1 MQRRPTSLPY
11 PHSLA
16 AKVPLIEAG
25 TTGYLG
31 QVTVIDK
38 PSGVECY
45 ECQTKPTQKV
55 YPICTIRST
64 PSMPVHC
71 IVWAKELYKL
81 LFGDKVDDSMLFED
95 EDVGK
100 EEKDGN
106 GDEGDEEE
114 DEPSGPSTYME
125 LVATLRGILRDGG
138 SATAQTIQDQAAAV
152 LTALYATEITKQIDM
167 GRYKT
172 AAKVPAPLTPD
183 DLTPDADQPTHRDGY
198 DATDIW
204 SKKDCTTELIGC
216 IVEAFKTYQSIQGAS
231 GVAPAFDKDDD
242 MAMRFVTAA
251 ANLRQ
256 YVFKIDPIQSL
267 YSAKGIAGNIIPAIA
282 TTNAIVAG
290 LQILQAFHILRV
302 QLEAKEKGAKEAEEG
317 RYKSCCRTQYCLR
330 NPTRKGYLLQP
341 STLADPNPKCFVCRS
356 ATVDLTLDTKSW
368 TMEQLLRIVVK
379 GQLGFAEP
387 TILINGDLVYEEGD
401 GAEEDYV
408 CNLPKTLDGLP
419 AGGIHG
425 GTVVRVEDFTQ
436 DLEVDLAFVQK
447 DDWDADEAW
456 KDKDAE
462 QRYIVGG
469 DKPVAAPAPASASAP
484 APAADKDGEEKK
496 EDDSKPAASA
506 AKEDSDD
513 DIIIEEED
521 PTSAPPLKNDII
533 STKRK
538 AGEATSEEE
547 EGAGVA
553 KRAKMD
559 DIVAVGAEEANDDVI
574 EIE

>member
-1 MQRRPTSLPY
+1 M
-11 PHSLA
+11 HSLA

-38 PSGVECY
+38 PSQVECY

-81 LFGDKVDDSMLFED
+81 LFGDKVEESMLFED

-100 EEKDGN
+100 EEEEEQKKDGN
-106 GDEGDEEE
+106 DEEE
-114 DEPSGPSTYME
+114 DEEKEEPSGPSTYME
-125 LVATLRGILRDGG
+125 PVTTLRNILRGGINDGAG
-138 SATAQTIQDQAAAV
+138 KSVPDQAAAV

-183 DLTPDADQPTHRDGY
+183 DLTPDADQPSCRDGY
-198 DATDIW
+198 DATDVW

-216 IVEAFKTYQSIQGAS
+216 IVEAYQTYRSDQGAS

-242 MAMRFVTAA
+242 RAMRFVTAA

-302 QLEAKEKGAKEAEEG
+302 QLGAKEKGGDDAAKEEG
-317 RYKSCCRTQYCLR
+317 RYKACCRTQYCLR

-341 STLADPNPKCFVCRS
+341 SALADPNPKCFVCRS
-356 ATVDLTLDTKSW
+356 ATVDLTLDTQSW
-368 TMEQLLRIVVK
+368 TMEQLLRIIIK

-408 CNLPKTLDGLP
+408 CNLPKMLAGLP

-436 DLEVDLAFVQK
+436 DLEVDLAFVQR
-447 DDWDADEAW
+447 DDWDNDEAW

-469 DKPVAAPAPASASAP
+469 DKPVAAAPAPAAAL
-484 APAADKDGEEKK
+484 AADKDGEEKK
-496 EDDSKPAASA
+496 EDDSKPAAA
-506 AKEDSDD
+506 AAEDDSDD
-513 DIIIEEED
+513 DIIIEED
-521 PTSAPPLKNDII
+521 PAPASPLKNGVISKKRTAEEAII
-533 STKRK
+533 E
-538 AGEATSEEE
+538 GEED
-547 EGAGVA
+547 GAGVA
-553 KRAKMD
+553 KKAKT
-559 DIVAVGAEEANDDVI
+559 VGAEKAGDDDII

>member
-1 MQRRPTSLPY
+1 MLHP
-11 PHSLA
+11 SLA

-55 YPICTIRST
+55 YHICTIRST

-81 LFGDKVDDSMLFED
+81 LFGDKVEDSMLFED
-95 EDVGK
+95 EEVGK
-100 EEKDGN
+100 
-106 GDEGDEEE
+106 DEGDAGEEGDKKEGGNDDDEEE
-114 DEPSGPSTYME
+114 EPSGPSTYME
-125 LVATLRGILRDGG
+125 PVTTLRTLLRGG
-138 SATAQTIQDQAAAV
+138 GGEDDATAASVQEQAATV

-172 AAKVPAPLTPD
+172 AAKVPAPLSSEDLAAESTP
-183 DLTPDADQPTHRDGY
+183 PTARDGY

-204 SKKDCTTELIGC
+204 SKKDCTTELVAC
-216 IVEAFKTYQSIQGAS
+216 ITQAYETYRSVGES
-231 GVAPAFDKDDD
+231 GVAPAFDKDDE

-302 QLEAKEKGAKEAEEG
+302 QLEADGKGDAAAKEAEG

-330 NPTRKGYLLQP
+330 NPTRKGFLLQP
-341 STLADPNPKCFVCRS
+341 SALADPNPKCFVCRS
-356 ATVDLTLDTKSW
+356 ATVDVTLDTKTW
-368 TMEQLLRIVVK
+368 TMEQLLKIIIK

-408 CNLPKTLDGLP
+408 CNPPKTLDRLP

-456 KDKDAE
+456 KEKDAE

-469 DKPVAAPAPASASAP
+469 DKPVAAPAAA
-484 APAADKDGEEKK
+484 APAAEDKGGEEKK
-496 EDDSKPAASA
+496 DEDDKPAAD
-506 AKEDSDD
+506 EDSDD
-513 DIIIEEED
+513 EIIIEED
-521 PTSAPPLKNDII
+521 PAPPLKNGVI
-533 STKRK
+533 SKKRK
-538 AGEATSEEE
+538 AEAAADEGED
-547 EGAGVA
+547 GAEMKKA
-553 KRAKMD
+553 KKD
-559 DIVAVGAEEANDDVI
+559 DIVAVDEAADDVI

>member
-1 MQRRPTSLPY
+1 MHICYTT
-11 PHSLA
+11 SLA

-81 LFGDKVDDSMLFED
+81 LFGDKVEDSMLFED
-95 EDVGK
+95 EEVGK
-100 EEKDGN
+100 EEDGN
-106 GDEGDEEE
+106 GEKGEKKKEGSDGDANEEE
-114 DEPSGPSTYME
+114 EPSGPSTYME
-125 LVATLRGILRDGG
+125 PVTNLRALLRGGDDT
-138 SATAQTIQDQAAAV
+138 ATAASVHEQAAKV

-172 AAKVPAPLTPD
+172 AAKVPAPLSSEDLAADSTP
-183 DLTPDADQPTHRDGY
+183 PTARNGWV
-198 DATDIW
+198 ATDIW
-204 SKKDCTTELIGC
+204 SKKDCTTELVAC
-216 IVEAFKTYQSIQGAS
+216 ITQAYETYKSVGES
-231 GVAPAFDKDDD
+231 GVAPAFDKDDE

-302 QLEAKEKGAKEAEEG
+302 QLEADEKGGDAAKEAEG

-330 NPTRKGYLLQP
+330 NPTRKGFFLQP
-341 STLADPNPKCFVCRS
+341 SPLADPNPKCFVCRS
-356 ATVDLTLDTKSW
+356 ATVDVTLDTKTW
-368 TMEQLLRIVVK
+368 TMEQLLKVIIK

-408 CNLPKTLDGLP
+408 CNLPKTLDKLP

-436 DLEVDLAFVQK
+436 DLEVDLAFVHK

-456 KDKDAE
+456 KEKDAE

-469 DKPVAAPAPASASAP
+469 DKPVAAPSAAA
-484 APAADKDGEEKK
+484 APAAADKGGEEKK
-496 EDDSKPAASA
+496 DEDDKPAAE
-506 AKEDSDD
+506 EDSDD
-513 DIIIEEED
+513 DEIIIEED
-521 PTSAPPLKNDII
+521 PTPPLKNGVI
-533 STKRK
+533 SKKRK
-538 AGEATSEEE
+538 AEEAE
-547 EGAGVA
+547 EGDGGAEMKKA
-553 KRAKMD
+553 KRD
-559 DIVAVGAEEANDDVI
+559 DAMVLDEAADGDII